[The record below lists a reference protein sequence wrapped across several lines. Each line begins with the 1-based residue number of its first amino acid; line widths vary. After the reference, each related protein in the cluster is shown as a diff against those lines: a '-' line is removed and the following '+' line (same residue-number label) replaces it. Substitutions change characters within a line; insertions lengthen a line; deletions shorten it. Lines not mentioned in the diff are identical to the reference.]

1 MVEFSFAFTTALV
14 IAGWMLFRICANLKT
29 KSFSLKR
36 EALQLLFLVNLAVI
50 NRMVFH
56 PMATVD
62 GAVQPLVFE
71 AATAFPFR
79 LNLIPFVN
87 LLDYESMRDLLL
99 NVIGNCTMF
108 IPTGILTPVL
118 YRHLDSFK
126 KTVLTGFLISL
137 AIEIIQLPFAVR
149 ASDIDDLILN
159 TLGVMA
165 GYGIHV
171 LVKKLKA
178 RKKACL

>member
-1 MVEFSFAFTTALV
+1 MIEFSFAFTTALV
-14 IAGWMLFRICANLKT
+14 ITGWLLFRLGVNLKT
-29 KSFSLKR
+29 KSFNRKR
-36 EALQLLFLVNLAVI
+36 ETLQLLFLVNLAVI
-50 NRMVFH
+50 SRIVFH
-56 PMATVD
+56 PMETVD
-62 GAVQPLVFE
+62 GAVQPLIFE

-87 LLDYESMRDLLL
+87 LFDYESMRDLLL
-99 NVIGNCTMF
+99 NIIGNCAMF

-137 AIEIIQLPFAVR
+137 SIEIIQLPFAVR

-165 GYGIHV
+165 GYSIYA
-171 LVKKLKA
+171 LVKQLKA
-178 RKKACL
+178 RKKASL

>member
-1 MVEFSFAFTTALV
+1 MVEFSFAFTTSLV
-14 IAGWMLFRICANLKT
+14 IAGWMLFRICVNLKA

-87 LLDYESMRDLLL
+87 LFDYESMRDLLL
-99 NVIGNCTMF
+99 NVIGNCAMF

-118 YRHLDSFK
+118 
-126 KTVLTGFLISL
+126 
-137 AIEIIQLPFAVR
+137 
-149 ASDIDDLILN
+149 
-159 TLGVMA
+159 
-165 GYGIHV
+165 
-171 LVKKLKA
+171 
-178 RKKACL
+178 

>member
-1 MVEFSFAFTTALV
+1 MIAFSFAFTTALV
-14 IAGWMLFRICANLKT
+14 IAGWMLFRICVNLKA

-50 NRMVFH
+50 SRMVFH

-62 GAVQPLVFE
+62 GAVQPLIFE

-87 LLDYESMRDLLL
+87 LLDYESKRDLLL
-99 NVIGNCTMF
+99 NIIGNCAMF

-118 YRHLDSFK
+118 YRQLDSFK

-137 AIEIIQLPFAVR
+137 SIEIIQLPFAVR

-165 GYGIHV
+165 GYGIHA

-178 RKKACL
+178 RKKATS

>member
-1 MVEFSFAFTTALV
+1 MIEFSFAFTTSLV
-14 IAGWMLFRICANLKT
+14 IAGWMLFRICVNLKA
-29 KSFSLKR
+29 KSFSLQR
-36 EALQLLFLVNLAVI
+36 EALQLLFLINLAVI
-50 NRMVFH
+50 SRMVFH

-79 LNLIPFVN
+79 LNLVPFVN
-87 LLDYESMRDLLL
+87 LFDYESMRDLLL
-99 NVIGNCTMF
+99 NIIGNCTMF
-108 IPTGILTPVL
+108 IPTGILTPIL
-118 YRHLDSFK
+118 YKHLDSFK

-165 GYGIHV
+165 GYGIHA

-178 RKKACL
+178 RKKANL

>member
-1 MVEFSFAFTTALV
+1 MVEFSFAFTTSLV
-14 IAGWMLFRICANLKT
+14 IAGWMLFRICVNLKA

-87 LLDYESMRDLLL
+87 LFDYDSKRDMLL
-99 NVIGNCTMF
+99 NIIGNCAMF
-108 IPTGILTPVL
+108 IPTGIVTPVL

-159 TLGVMA
+159 TLGVA
-165 GYGIHV
+165 IGYGIYA
-171 LVKKLKA
+171 LVKWLKT
-178 RKKACL
+178 RKKARL

>member
-1 MVEFSFAFTTALV
+1 MVEFSFAFTTSLV

-36 EALQLLFLVNLAVI
+36 EALQLLFLINLAVI
-50 NRMVFH
+50 SRMVFH

-62 GAVQPLVFE
+62 GAVQPLIFE
-71 AATAFPFR
+71 FATAFPFR

-87 LLDYESMRDLLL
+87 LLDYESKRDLLL
-99 NVIGNCTMF
+99 NIIGNCTMF

>member
-1 MVEFSFAFTTALV
+1 MIAFSFAFTTSLV
-14 IAGWMLFRICANLKT
+14 IIGWMLFRICVNLKT

-50 NRMVFH
+50 SRMVFH

-62 GAVQPLVFE
+62 GAVQPLIFE
-71 AATAFPFR
+71 AATAWPFR
-79 LNLIPFVN
+79 VNLIPFVN
-87 LLDYESMRDLLL
+87 LLDYESKRDLLL
-99 NVIGNCTMF
+99 NIIGNCTMF

-118 YRHLDSFK
+118 YRHLGSFK

-137 AIEIIQLPFAVR
+137 SIEIIQLPFAVR

-165 GYGIHV
+165 GYSIYA

-178 RKKACL
+178 RKKASL

>member
-1 MVEFSFAFTTALV
+1 MVEFSFAFTTSLV
-14 IAGWMLFRICANLKT
+14 IAGWMLFRICVNLKT

-50 NRMVFH
+50 SRMVFH

-62 GAVQPLVFE
+62 GAVQPLIFE
-71 AATAFPFR
+71 AATAWPFR
-79 LNLIPFVN
+79 VNLIPFVN
-87 LLDYESMRDLLL
+87 LLDYESKRDLLL
-99 NVIGNCTMF
+99 NIIGNCAMF

-137 AIEIIQLPFAVR
+137 SIEIIQLPFAVR

-165 GYGIHV
+165 GYSIYA

-178 RKKACL
+178 RKKASL